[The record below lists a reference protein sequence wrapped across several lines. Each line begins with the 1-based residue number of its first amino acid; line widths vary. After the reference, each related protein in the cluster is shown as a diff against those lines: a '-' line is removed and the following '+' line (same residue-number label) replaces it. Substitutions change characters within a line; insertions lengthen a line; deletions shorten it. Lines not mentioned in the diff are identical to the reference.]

1 MKVEDN
7 NQDHLDIDEDAVFK
21 TAVSE
26 MAGEL
31 TGEKVDEPQDDLDDP
46 DESEL
51 DPLGQEDDDE
61 ATSSDEQEPDELEK
75 LKAEKARLE
84 HSLNSEKGRTKAA
97 QKRWEEAQQK
107 LEQVT
112 QSLAENPQGFLDEE
126 FRENF
131 PELAEELEK
140 SMAKS
145 TERTNQSIKAAL
157 DPMQSIVNGELE
169 SLQQEAQL
177 AAESAVEQA
186 HPDARQVL
194 QDPRFNSW
202 LESQPAGVQG
212 LFDSDDPQDAI
223 YLLNQFK
230 SSPSPGREVQSRREK
245 QKRSLNTAAGRTA
258 VPKDNADIDDED
270 AMWASISKQVQK
282 DFGHS

>member
-7 NQDHLDIDEDAVFK
+7 NQDHLDIDEDAVFA

-26 MAGEL
+26 MTGEL
-31 TGEKVDEPQDDLDDP
+31 TGEVVNEPTVDPIKSN
-46 DESEL
+46 ESEL
-51 DPLGQEDDDE
+51 DPLGQGEEDK
-61 ATSSDEQEPDELEK
+61 ATSSNEQEPDELEQ
-75 LKAEKARLE
+75 LKAANARLE
-84 HSLNSEKGRTKAA
+84 HSLNSEKGRTRSAL
-97 QKRWEEAQQK
+97 KRWEGAQQK
-107 LEQVT
+107 LSQVT
-112 QSLAENPQGFLDEE
+112 QSLAENPEGFLDDD

-157 DPMQSIVNGELE
+157 DPMQSLVDGELE
-169 SLQQEAQL
+169 SLQEETQI
-177 AAESAVEQA
+177 AAESAVEDA
-186 HPDARQVL
+186 IPDARQIL

-230 SSPSPGREVQSRREK
+230 SSPSPGSEVQSRREK
-245 QKRSLNTAAGRTA
+245 QKRSLNTAGGRSA
-258 VPKDNADIDDED
+258 VPKDNADVDDED
-270 AMWASISKQVQK
+270 ALWKSISQQVEK

>member
-7 NQDHLDIDEDAVFK
+7 NQDHLDIDEDAVFR
-21 TAVSE
+21 TAVAE
-26 MAGEL
+26 MTGEL
-31 TGEKVDEPQDDLDDP
+31 TGELVDKPQDDLDNP

-51 DPLGQEDDDE
+51 DPLGQEDDKE

-75 LKAEKARLE
+75 LKADKARLE

-97 QKRWEEAQQK
+97 QQRWEKTRQQ

-112 QSLAENPQGFLDEE
+112 QRLAENPQGFLDDD

-145 TERTNQSIKAAL
+145 SEQTNQFIKDAL
-157 DPMQSIVNGELE
+157 DPMQSLVNGELE
-169 SLQQEAQL
+169 SLQEEAQL

-186 HPDARQVL
+186 VPDARQIL

-245 QKRSLNTAAGRTA
+245 QRRSLNTAAGRTA
-258 VPKDNADIDDED
+258 VPKDNADVDDED
-270 AMWASISKQVQK
+270 AMWASISKQVEK
-282 DFGHS
+282 DYGRS